1 MIAKL
6 KKNRNPR
13 KALNYL
19 LQTSKQAR
27 IIGGQVFGS
36 QVDRFMG
43 QPILD
48 PQTSSKAVDELSNL
62 FQSHSYLNGYATGS
76 VRHISLG
83 FDPHDGYVSDE
94 NKIILANRLMEDL
107 GFEDTLWVAI
117 DHHRDD
123 PKHSHIHDHDHIH
136 IIGHSLNLEGSYVN
150 DYFDYYRIEASLR
163 QSELE
168 LGLTRFRDSE
178 VELEASQLYLAVDE
192 SYLRLHSPE
201 IAPEL
206 VSVVVCE
213 PYMEMV
219 ELEMTS
225 AEHDTTFELA

>member
-36 QVDRFMG
+36 QVDRLIG

-83 FDPHDGYVSDE
+83 FDPDDGYVSDE

-107 GFEDTLWVAI
+107 GFEDTLWVVI

-123 PKHSHIHDHDHIH
+123 PKHSQIHNHDHIH
-136 IIGHSLNLEGSYVN
+136 IISHSLNIEGSYVN

-168 LGLTRFRDSE
+168 LGLTRFRDSD
-178 VELEASQLYLAVDE
+178 VEINLENPFISMYE
-192 SYLRLHSPE
+192 SYIPVSEGVRE
-201 IAPEL
+201 PEL

-213 PYMEMV
+213 PYVEVV
-219 ELEMTS
+219 ELEIAST
-225 AEHDTTFELA
+225 EHDTTFEIA